1 MVSRGMTQ
9 TLSERYHDVRRRTRQ
24 IFDLI
29 APDAFDMRPI
39 PLRHPLRFYEG
50 HLASFNVGMLLQ
62 SGFLENDQQPDLT
75 TLFARGIDPL
85 DTSAA
90 DKLAI
95 QRWPERGVVAD
106 YITRVENEME
116 RAFESE
122 IDPIY
127 LHTAVEHEEMH
138 QETLA
143 YMWHRL
149 PYRLKSKPE
158 HYRTLP
164 PRLSA
169 GSPRAARVRIPEGT
183 ATLGTGVDEKT
194 FAWDNELPAH
204 SSEVPAFEVDGLNV
218 TNADFMAFVDAGGY
232 GDPRWWRKEDWAWV
246 QEERV
251 THPTFWEHD
260 TAGWH
265 WLAMFE
271 RVPLPPDWPVYVT
284 WAEAHAYAR
293 WRGARLLTEAE
304 FHRAAFATPS
314 GRDRRYP
321 WGETLD
327 RAAERGNFDFARF
340 DPLPVGA
347 FPGGASGFGVQ
358 DLVGNGWEWTSDVF
372 APFDGFTPL
381 PSYPEYSADF
391 FDGQHFVLKGASPM
405 TARGLVRPGFRNW
418 FRPRYP
424 YVYATFRCAQDV

>member
-50 HLASFNVGMLLQ
+50 HLSSFNVGMLLQ

-138 QETLA
+138 QETLM
-143 YMWHRL
+143 YLIHRVPCEFKRTPLSVQSDPGTASL
-149 PYRLKSKPE
+149 PASWIRIE
-158 HYRTLP
+158 
-164 PRLSA
+164 A
-169 GSPRAARVRIPEGT
+169 GSTQLGADPE
-183 ATLGTGVDEKT
+183 
-194 FAWDNELPAH
+194 
-204 SSEVPAFEVDGLNV
+204 SI
-218 TNADFMAFVDAGGY
+218 
-232 GDPRWWRKEDWAWV
+232 
-246 QEERV
+246 
-251 THPTFWEHD
+251 
-260 TAGWH
+260 
-265 WLAMFE
+265 
-271 RVPLPPDWPVYVT
+271 
-284 WAEAHAYAR
+284 
-293 WRGARLLTEAE
+293 
-304 FHRAAFATPS
+304 
-314 GRDRRYP
+314 
-321 WGETLD
+321 
-327 RAAERGNFDFARF
+327 
-340 DPLPVGA
+340 
-347 FPGGASGFGVQ
+347 
-358 DLVGNGWEWTSDVF
+358 
-372 APFDGFTPL
+372 
-381 PSYPEYSADF
+381 
-391 FDGQHFVLKGASPM
+391 
-405 TARGLVRPGFRNW
+405 
-418 FRPRYP
+418 
-424 YVYATFRCAQDV
+424 